1 MYSSRRSMYIPTYML
16 LRQFKLTGGW
26 LRWHFKRKNLWW
38 SWRKSTYAPDYQRES
53 NFTVSEWHC
62 SRPVFAN
69 ARRSFDKFSIWQFL
83 PFTFSFLLLANFL
96 WAHECVQH
104 FKTPPPLLNNKKT
117 KNWTGDGRQSELD
130 VGAKESSFRKEK
142 SSSRH
147 HAVLCI
153 LFPMNITVDLTL
165 LVSLKWSPCDLLW
178 SLITYR
184 DVSSFSLVY
193 PLLGGWLLGLGVCV
207 CCAASACIHA
217 DVCSIITSS
226 LAVKFIIV
234 LKSERVCVCG
244 ANRSVPKPIMFKG
257 DGAGIYRRRARQTF

>member
-1 MYSSRRSMYIPTYML
+1 MAGNLNSTLAQKSRRSE
-16 LRQFKLTGGW
+16 
-26 LRWHFKRKNLWW
+26 KRNHHH
-38 SWRKSTYAPDYQRES
+38 S
-53 NFTVSEWHC
+53 
-62 SRPVFAN
+62 
-69 ARRSFDKFSIWQFL
+69 
-83 PFTFSFLLLANFL
+83 
-96 WAHECVQH
+96 
-104 FKTPPPLLNNKKT
+104 
-117 KNWTGDGRQSELD
+117 
-130 VGAKESSFRKEK
+130 
-142 SSSRH
+142 H

-257 DGAGIYRRRARQTF
+257 DGAGIYIDDEEDKLFSVFFFQNGNSIKQNSWFLKMASICILVIIVFHFCTYSGLCYQYTMYT